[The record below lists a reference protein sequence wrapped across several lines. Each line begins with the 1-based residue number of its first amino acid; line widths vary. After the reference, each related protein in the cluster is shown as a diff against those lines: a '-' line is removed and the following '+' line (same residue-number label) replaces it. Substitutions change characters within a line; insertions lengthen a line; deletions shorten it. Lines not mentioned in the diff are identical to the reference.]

1 MSGIETRLLNA
12 LKAEQ
17 QSFALEALRKPQTR
31 DAFEYGHRV
40 GVIAGYESAINVLLQ
55 LLKEERNN
63 DPDL

>member
-1 MSGIETRLLNA
+1 MNIETQLLNA

-17 QSFALEALRKPQTR
+17 ARFATEALKKPQNR

-40 GVIAGYESAINVLLQ
+40 GVLDGLERAVNVLLK
-55 LLKEERNN
+55 LLDEEKNS